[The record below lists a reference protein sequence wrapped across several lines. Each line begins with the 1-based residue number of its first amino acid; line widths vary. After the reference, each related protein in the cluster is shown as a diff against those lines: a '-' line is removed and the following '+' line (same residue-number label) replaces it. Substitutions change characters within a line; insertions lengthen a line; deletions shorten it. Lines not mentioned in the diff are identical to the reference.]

1 MLFVSYIYLFI
12 GGAILD
18 TLRRVMLRNKRVQY
32 TKTVWVIGGI
42 AVVFLWPLVLLDA
55 VWNTKGKTK

>member
-18 TLRRVMLRNKRVQY
+18 ALRRVMLRNKRVQY